1 MLYYYINS
9 DITLKRKCENRA
21 KKWAYSV
28 LVPFQELK
36 EKIAQGFNLYDLS
49 DYFNVDIKYMIDCID
64 FYAQKYGILV

>member
-1 MLYYYINS
+1 M
-9 DITLKRKCENRA
+9 
-21 KKWAYSV
+21 